1 LGQAES
7 RFSFTEMEKRA
18 WEKEKERTL
27 ARMRELELENK
38 RLKIDNTPM
47 GHEVESMFIDQY
59 NIEPKSPSE
68 GDQHYSYQPKLPPHP
83 TKLLQHDYKP
93 LTKPFFPPEFEPVGV
108 LGEAPKH
115 IYVQKSIMKG
125 THPTEIAVIVMTS
138 SNAYVLYLDG
148 LIEKYQQPYN
158 PASKPELFNKLHTHD
173 HSNPI
178 KGISVN
184 QSNKN
189 FFCMFADKTVK
200 GIITSPDGDKFVEL
214 GYLPTT
220 TDIQKIVLSG
230 RYSERSMFVLI
241 NATELFEVD
250 LLQKNGNQ
258 LRKIGDTYDMNGQ
271 ATYAIADWVD
281 AGKQKFL
288 VTGGFEG

>member
-1 LGQAES
+1 
-7 RFSFTEMEKRA
+7 
-18 WEKEKERTL
+18 
-27 ARMRELELENK
+27 
-38 RLKIDNTPM
+38 M
-47 GHEVESMFIDQY
+47 GHDVESMLIDQRY
-59 NIEPKSPSE
+59 IDPNSPSV
-68 GDQHYSYQPKLPPHP
+68 GDQLYSYQPKPPPHP
-83 TKLLQHDYKP
+83 AKLLQHDYKP
-93 LTKPFFPPEFEPVGV
+93 LTKPFFPPESEPVGV

-125 THPTEIAVIVMTS
+125 THPTEIGVIVMTS
-138 SNAYVLYLDG
+138 SRAYVLYIDG
-148 LIEKYQQPYN
+148 LIEKYHQPYN
-158 PASKPELFNKLHTHD
+158 PASKPELLNNLHTHD
-173 HSNPI
+173 HSNPL

-200 GIITSPDGDKFVEL
+200 GVITSLEGDKFVDL

-220 TDIQKIVLSG
+220 TDIQKIVLSC

-241 NATELFEVD
+241 NATEVFEVD

-258 LRKIGDTYDMNGQ
+258 LRKIGATYDMNGL

-281 AGKQKFL
+281 AGKQKYL